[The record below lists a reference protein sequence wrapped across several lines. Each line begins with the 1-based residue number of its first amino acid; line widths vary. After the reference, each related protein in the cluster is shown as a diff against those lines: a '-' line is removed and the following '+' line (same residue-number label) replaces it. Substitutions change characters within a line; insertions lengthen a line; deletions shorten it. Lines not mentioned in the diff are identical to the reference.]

1 MPEKIDWDELI
12 NDTNLNNKWSK
23 FLLDLGIMRLLNAP
37 RHVLCCE
44 ERGLEIYGFCDSS
57 GKGYGACAF
66 VRAVCEHGIT
76 VKFWTSKCRLAP
88 VKEISIPRLELLACF
103 LLSKLIAS
111 VKTAVESEVE
121 IVRVFC
127 WTDSQIVLWW
137 IRQVHKE
144 WKVWVQSRVEEIRE
158 NVDSK
163 NWSHVP
169 TALNPADICTRECSI
184 KRLKECALWWNGPKF
199 LLVGE
204 EMWPSQDF
212 LLSEDKDLDENV
224 VDPCKES
231 SINVSGVENVGVGE
245 VIDIGRF
252 SSLETLLRVTGYVMR
267 FVRNLKKVSNK
278 GEGVNGELLLEEVE
292 NTKLLWVKL
301 DFDSK
306 NPSIIKKL
314 FKIYRTDCFKVSS
327 RCIT

>member
-1 MPEKIDWDELI
+1 M
-12 NDTNLNNKWSK
+12 
-23 FLLDLGIMRLLNAP
+23 
-37 RHVLCCE
+37 
-44 ERGLEIYGFCDSS
+44 
-57 GKGYGACAF
+57 
-66 VRAVCEHGIT
+66 
-76 VKFWTSKCRLAP
+76 
-88 VKEISIPRLELLACF
+88 
-103 LLSKLIAS
+103 
-111 VKTAVESEVE
+111 
-121 IVRVFC
+121 
-127 WTDSQIVLWW
+127 
-137 IRQVHKE
+137 
-144 WKVWVQSRVEEIRE
+144 
-158 NVDSK
+158 
-163 NWSHVP
+163 
-169 TALNPADICTRECSI
+169 
-184 KRLKECALWWNGPKF
+184 
-199 LLVGE
+199 LVGE